1 MKNISEIEAYEE
13 KYPHKLYVNYWVD
26 SFDYCDYGFLV
37 NDEKS
42 YHEKEDVIYVR
53 GDLVRP
59 WHKYSKE
66 KPTNNGSYLCTI
78 IDWKNK
84 KRHVEYLTYNTE
96 NDDWLDLNGD
106 IKYCVVAWQELPY
119 PYDR

>member
-1 MKNISEIEAYEE
+1 MKNISEIEDYEE
-13 KYPHKLYVNYWVD
+13 MYPHKLYVNYWTD
-26 SFDYCDYGFLV
+26 CFDRSFYSFSA

-42 YHEKEDVIYVR
+42 YPEDDDVIYVR

-59 WHKYSKE
+59 WHKYIKE
-66 KPTNNGSYLCTI
+66 KPINNGSYLCTI

-106 IKYCVVAWQELPY
+106 IKYSVVAWQELPY